1 MTTPLF
7 PFPSPPYYI
16 VSPPFTEKSAGVKV
30 LHMLCHALNV
40 SGHRAY
46 MVEMNIPPQGGETY
60 CSDFIA
66 PLLTPEADRY
76 YASQRIDP
84 IYVYPDIAYGNP
96 FNAKRVVRWLLAPV
110 STAFPASD
118 KIWAYSTGIALS
130 AGTANILTCPAADP
144 RQFVPL
150 PGVKRRGTCFY
161 AHKHRIAGGTLT
173 ADVSGS
179 TEITRQM
186 PRADMIR
193 LLQHSERFYAYDDTF
208 LIMEAILCGCPAVL
222 LPSVHFPE
230 SFALKDFTS
239 NGVAWRND
247 PDQIAAA
254 RATVAQARGD
264 YLRVID
270 RFWQQLGHFIA
281 DTQGDAG

>member
-186 PRADMIR
+186 PRGHDQAPPAQRTVLCLRRYVSHHGGHSLR
-193 LLQHSERFYAYDDTF
+193 LP
-208 LIMEAILCGCPAVL
+208 G
-222 LPSVHFPE
+222 
-230 SFALKDFTS
+230 
-239 NGVAWRND
+239 GVA
-247 PDQIAAA
+247 
-254 RATVAQARGD
+254 AQRPLPGELCPKGF
-264 YLRVID
+264 Y
-270 RFWQQLGHFIA
+270 QQRRRLEK
-281 DTQGDAG
+281 